1 MEPVLL
7 ASGWRL
13 REQDSKGAK
22 PADLPIQ
29 KPVLDIR
36 PPGSTVR
43 VAAFP
48 VARRRRAPP
57 PRRRQVVNA
66 LNGLQCSLPARRYA
80 PKNRLGRNEA
90 PISMISWRW

>member
-66 LNGLQCSLPARRYA
+66 LNGLQCSLPAPSICAEEPSRPEWSTHLDDLVA
-80 PKNRLGRNEA
+80 L
-90 PISMISWRW
+90 